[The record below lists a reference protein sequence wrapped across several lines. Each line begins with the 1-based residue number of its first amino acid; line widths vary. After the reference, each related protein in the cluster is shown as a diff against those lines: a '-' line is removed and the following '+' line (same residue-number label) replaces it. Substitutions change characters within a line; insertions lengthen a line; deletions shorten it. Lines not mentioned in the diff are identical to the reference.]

1 MEFRVNREKLV
12 NILSKAM
19 PLTSARTDIFITEC
33 VHIRTKG
40 NDKIIITASD
50 LQTEYRTECD
60 AEIIRNGEMA
70 INNSVL
76 LNICKNC
83 QDDIVVNEIEN
94 RWFSIKSGNSEF
106 NIATSIPDDFPVITD
121 ITENNV
127 TSVSV
132 KHADLALAVKRA
144 VALPVDKAD
153 HRAHISSCLFAF
165 DNAKNIMS
173 VYSTDGARL
182 SYSDIDAQS
191 LAGEEFR
198 SMIPKTGLKSTMKQI
213 AGTDADEIVIRQH
226 PNHTVFIADVTQIV
240 VRNSEGDFPNVE
252 MFHKM
257 KENCGKMTVDREVF
271 KNAIDRASAMATTDY
286 RAVQIAA
293 DTNKKDIELTL
304 TNADSGQYK
313 ENIQM
318 EENELK
324 VAISLNLN
332 VFFSGIALAMLTTEN
347 AVVGH
352 TGNDTGVF
360 FMEPDNERYF
370 SIVMPLRA

>member
-1 MEFRVNREKLV
+1 
-12 NILSKAM
+12 
-19 PLTSARTDIFITEC
+19 
-33 VHIRTKG
+33 
-40 NDKIIITASD
+40 
-50 LQTEYRTECD
+50 
-60 AEIIRNGEMA
+60 
-70 INNSVL
+70 
-76 LNICKNC
+76 
-83 QDDIVVNEIEN
+83 
-94 RWFSIKSGNSEF
+94 
-106 NIATSIPDDFPVITD
+106 
-121 ITENNV
+121 
-127 TSVSV
+127 
-132 KHADLALAVKRA
+132 
-144 VALPVDKAD
+144 
-153 HRAHISSCLFAF
+153 
-165 DNAKNIMS
+165 
-173 VYSTDGARL
+173 
-182 SYSDIDAQS
+182 
-191 LAGEEFR
+191 
-198 SMIPKTGLKSTMKQI
+198 
-213 AGTDADEIVIRQH
+213 
-226 PNHTVFIADVTQIV
+226 
-240 VRNSEGDFPNVE
+240 
-252 MFHKM
+252 M